1 MWEKAKELF
10 FNFEGRI
17 DRTQFLIGNLILFA
31 YTILVPL
38 FLAMVMV
45 NLFGGMGN
53 IATSLLIIAATIVS
67 IVANFALI
75 IKRLHDI
82 NLSGWWSLVVL
93 IPYIGIIA
101 AIIIYFIP
109 GTPIEN
115 RFGPVPGN
123 VENHKD

>member
-1 MWEKAKELF
+1 MWEKAKKLF

-17 DRTQFLIGNLILFA
+17 DRIQFLIGHLILFA
-31 YTILVPL
+31 YTIFVPVL
-38 FLAMVMV
+38 LSMVMV
-45 NLFGGMGN
+45 NLFGGTGN
-53 IATSLLIIAATIVS
+53 IVTSLLIIAATIVS

-75 IKRLHDI
+75 VKRLHDI

-101 AIIIYFIP
+101 VILIYFIP
-109 GTPIEN
+109 GTPTQN